1 MPTLDQPRL
10 EAIDGRG
17 RLIRDPLLRL
27 RYLRRMTACGL
38 PCVEV
43 APAVPSKRS
52 PRTMAMLALALILP
66 AGYHSETTAPVSRE
80 IRATPEEWV
89 NTPPTVWQVETAQG
103 FDIYSN
109 GLRVENQYAVANHP
123 RRYVALARAAD
134 NVPEGEVRREPA
146 GIVFHTTESH
156 MLAFE
161 PEQTVALRRVGK
173 YLLEYVRDNRS
184 YHFVID
190 RFGRV
195 HRVVQESDA
204 AYHAGW
210 SVWAD
215 DNRIY
220 LNLNESF
227 LGVAFE
233 AQSRAE
239 DGQPTVNTAQV
250 HAGRVLTEM
259 LRAKYGIPASNCVT
273 HAQVSVNPRS
283 GRVGYHTDWA
293 DNFPYRAV
301 GLPDN
306 YGRPLVS
313 ALLFGF
319 SVDGPLEETG
329 VGRGLLVAETL
340 MRKEALARRMTL
352 AEYRTL
358 LRLRWRAAL
367 SALERSG
374 VEKEKEL

>member
-1 MPTLDQPRL
+1 MPTLDQARL
-10 EAIDGRG
+10 EAIDLRG

-38 PCVEV
+38 LCVEA
-43 APAVPSKRS
+43 APAPPPRRS
-52 PRTMAMLALALILP
+52 PRTLGMLALALILP
-66 AGYHSETTAPVSRE
+66 AGYHSETIAPASRETRAPV
-80 IRATPEEWV
+80 EEWAD
-89 NTPPTVWQVETAQG
+89 TLPSVWGVDKTAE

-109 GLRVENQYAVANHP
+109 GLRVENQYAVANRP
-123 RRYVALARAAD
+123 RRYAALVRSGDTVPDREARQ
-134 NVPEGEVRREPA
+134 EPA
-146 GIVFHTTESH
+146 GIVFHSTESH

-184 YHFVID
+184 YHFVVD

-195 HRVVQESDA
+195 HRVVQEGDA
-204 AYHAGW
+204 ANHAGW

-215 DNRIY
+215 DSRIY
-220 LNLNESF
+220 VNLNESF
-227 LGVAFE
+227 LAVAFE

-259 LRAKYGIPASNCVT
+259 LRAKYRIPGFNCVT
-273 HAQVSVNPRS
+273 HAQVSVSPRS

-306 YGRPLVS
+306 YGRPLMSV
-313 ALLFGF
+313 LLFGF
-319 SVDGPLEETG
+319 SVDSQLEETG
-329 VGRGLLVAETL
+329 VGRGLRVAETL
-340 MRKEALARRMTL
+340 MRREALARRTTL
-352 AEYRTL
+352 AEYRNS

-367 SALERSG
+367 SALEKAG
-374 VEKEKEL
+374 TEKEKKL